1 MNQDRI
7 GRVVIGA
14 ILGNRAEAA
23 MAAQLHDIGHDG
35 GLETLMLA
43 PVDLPRRRFH
53 AVTQT
58 GTQCFIQLPRDSVLF
73 DGAVIY
79 LENRRAI
86 VVHVGEQR
94 WLRLRPAAGAELE
107 LGYLAGNL
115 HWRVRFEGGVLLV
128 ALDGPIESYQ
138 ARLRDFL
145 ERGKVTIL
153 E

>member
-1 MNQDRI
+1 MSQDRI
-7 GRVVIGA
+7 GCVVIGA
-14 ILGNRAEAA
+14 ILGDRAEAA
-23 MAAQLHDIGHDG
+23 MAAQLHDISHGG
-35 GLETLMLA
+35 GLETLVLA

-53 AVTQT
+53 AATQS
-58 GTQCFIQLPRDSVLF
+58 GTQCFIQLPRDSTLF

-94 WLRLRPAAGAELE
+94 WLRLRPAAGADLE

-115 HWRVRFEGGVLLV
+115 HWRVRFEGGTLLV

-138 ARLRDFL
+138 ARLRDL
-145 ERGKVTIL
+145 VDRGKVAIL